1 MADATSLMPPSPELS
16 AVPIIATSSSSS
28 SRRILQSDLGSL
40 QCWERTWDMEFNPS
54 KCPVL
59 HISRSRSPIKS
70 KYNMHSQEL
79 ESEDSDKYLG
89 VNISADLSWNSHIS
103 KITRT
108 ANRTL
113 GFVNRNVNVTGEEK
127 THGPTGTRTQDL
139 SHTVRA
145 L

>member
-127 THGPTGTRTQDL
+127 AHGPTGTRTQDL